1 MNVDLLIT
9 QFDRI
14 AEAPD
19 AVPRLRRFI
28 LDLAVRGRLV
38 KSNYKNVDLR
48 LEGCDIEWVSTVP
61 ENWQV
66 NRLGSL
72 ITLEYGKAISK
83 EERQGGA
90 VPVYGSNGII
100 GYSESFLTNK
110 PAIIIGR
117 KGSAGSL
124 NIADGP
130 SWTSDVAYYV
140 IPPPNYDIRFLYLML
155 SVLDLPNLAKGVKPG
170 LNRNDVYDLVGV
182 LPPLAE
188 QRRIVAKVNELMTV
202 CEELEV
208 QQREREVQ
216 RDRVVMAISHK
227 LVHESPADQSLA
239 RTVQFYLRNFADL
252 TVRREHVQQWRRTI
266 LDLAVR
272 GRLVSQSPD
281 DEPIED
287 TLVTETDG
295 NFETI
300 EIPFKIP
307 SSWKWIRFG
316 SLHTLVRGVSYSAA
330 DVSKEPMDG
339 YIPVLRANNIGER
352 TNYEDLVFVKT
363 ERIKPQQLLLRG
375 DYLIALSS
383 GSKNLVG
390 KASYI
395 DRDILASFGAFCG
408 VIRVR
413 NQTFHPYVGVFL
425 SSPFY
430 RETLAKASRGIGI
443 NNLTTS
449 VLRELPFPLPP
460 LAEQRRIVAKVN
472 ELMTVCDEL
481 EQQLSMQE
489 QNAERFM
496 EAVLHGL
503 LTSVVQRI

>member
-1 MNVDLLIT
+1 MNADLLIT

-14 AEAPD
+14 AEVPD

-188 QRRIVAKVNELMTV
+188 QHRIVAKVNALMTV
-202 CEELEV
+202 CDELEV
-208 QQREREVQ
+208 QQREREAQ
-216 RDRVVMAISHK
+216 RDRTVMAMSHK

-239 RTVQFYLRNFADL
+239 KTVQFYLRNFADL

-272 GRLVSQSPD
+272 GRLVEQDSE
-281 DEPIED
+281 DEPI
-287 TLVTETDG
+287 
-295 NFETI
+295 F
-300 EIPFKIP
+300 
-307 SSWKWIRFG
+307 SSLKVGREVVKGPYELPLTWQWHAVGDITTNHGQKVPDSDFIYIDV
-316 SLHTLVRGVSYSAA
+316 SAIDATRGVIESPQILRATEAPSRARRIVQFDDVIYSTVRPYLLNVAVIDQDYTLPA
-330 DVSKEPMDG
+330 IASTAFVVLSGIGLTVPR
-339 YIPVLRANNIGER
+339 YLWLVLRSP
-352 TNYEDLVFVKT
+352 YFVKLV
-363 ERIKPQQLLLRG
+363 EEQMRG
-375 DYLIALSS
+375 QAYPAI
-383 GSKNLVG
+383 N
-390 KASYI
+390 
-395 DRDILASFGAFCG
+395 DRAF
-408 VIRVR
+408 
-413 NQTFHPYVGVFL
+413 
-425 SSPFY
+425 
-430 RETLAKASRGIGI
+430 K
-443 NNLTTS
+443 
-449 VLRELPFPLPP
+449 ELPIPLPP
-460 LAEQRRIVAKVN
+460 LAEQHRIVAKVN
-472 ELMTVCDEL
+472 ELMTVCDAL

-489 QNAERFM
+489 QDAERFM
-496 EAVLHGL
+496 EAVLHGM
-503 LTSVVQRI
+503 LTPVVQRI